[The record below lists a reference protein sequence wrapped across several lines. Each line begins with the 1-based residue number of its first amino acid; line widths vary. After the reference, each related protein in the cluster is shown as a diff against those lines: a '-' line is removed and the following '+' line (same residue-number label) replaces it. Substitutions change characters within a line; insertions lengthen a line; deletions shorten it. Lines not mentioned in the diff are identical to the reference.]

1 MKPSYRDG
9 YSSGNHSRDKSRL
22 TLQKCLLCPVKSE
35 TVEDD
40 HVSGL
45 ASPRQKLV
53 IPFLNLLHG
62 HVLIRSPTHLRL
74 HLKRFFSIPSESD
87 TPGSFLLLQTCED
100 GTSDPTYNDLFETQ
114 LSLIILLCILGQP
127 VRATDKLDS
136 RV

>member
-1 MKPSYRDG
+1 M
-9 YSSGNHSRDKSRL
+9 
-22 TLQKCLLCPVKSE
+22 KSE
-35 TVEDD
+35 AVEDD

-53 IPFLNLLHG
+53 VPLLNLLHG
-62 HVLIRSPTHLRL
+62 HVLILSPTHLRL

-127 VRATDKLDS
+127 VRATNELDS